1 MPTEYQLQQL
11 PTSVLR
17 FFSIIAMMARVLR
30 LGLRSSTCRS
40 LWSISLAV
48 LSSTCQSTVQT
59 ADYSKNDYLL
69 LLGQQLQLLRGEVE
83 LGAGVGGGTAKQEN
97 SAAHLC
103 KGTRYEQRNTK
114 VDSTD

>member
-1 MPTEYQLQQL
+1 MPTGYQLLQL

-30 LGLRSSTCRS
+30 VGLRSSTCRS

-48 LSSTCQSTVQT
+48 LSSTCHSQLYRLQT
-59 ADYSKNDYLL
+59 SKDHYLL

-83 LGAGVGGGTAKQEN
+83 RGAGVGGGAAEQEH
-97 SAAHLC
+97 SGTHLYN
-103 KGTRYEQRNTK
+103 GTRYEQRDT
-114 VDSTD
+114 